1 MPIDIAKLK
10 QKPDAPAAVAHA
22 WANTFK
28 PAIEQQ
34 LGI

>member
-10 QKPDAPAAVAHA
+10 DKPARETATAHA

>member
-10 QKPDAPAAVAHA
+10 QKPDAPAAGTQG